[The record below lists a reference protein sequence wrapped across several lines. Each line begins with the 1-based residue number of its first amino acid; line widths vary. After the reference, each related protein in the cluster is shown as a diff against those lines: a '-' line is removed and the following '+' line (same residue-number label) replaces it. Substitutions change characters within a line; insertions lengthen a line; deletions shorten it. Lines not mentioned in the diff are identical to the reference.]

1 MPFAEASPAQI
12 RAALTPEDAVAFDSR
27 WRTVMQRATERLD
40 LAEVHE
46 ALTTWRQVAWVT
58 SAHGVD
64 TYRRTMASARQR
76 LQSGERA
83 DGAVA
88 SVTCRSPMPGS
99 CRIAS
104 WRPTVAST
112 FY

>member
-1 MPFAEASPAQI
+1 M
-12 RAALTPEDAVAFDSR
+12 
-27 WRTVMQRATERLD
+27 
-40 LAEVHE
+40 
-46 ALTTWRQVAWVT
+46 T

-88 SVTCRSPMPGS
+88 SVRHVPFADAGVLSY
-99 CRIAS
+99 RILEADRRVDVLMIT
-104 WRPTVAST
+104 WAG
-112 FY
+112 